1 MTDLKEIAKKLGFKA
16 MLENWDEYG
25 KEPLVRKILE
35 AEELDQNRR
44 SLEKRL
50 KASHVQELKP
60 VSDFDWNWPKVID
73 RELIDELFTLK
84 FLGEALNVVFVGPNG
99 VGKSMLS
106 KNLIYAALLAG
117 KKTKF
122 TSASQMLADLSAQ
135 DGASARK
142 RCLLKYTSPH
152 LLAIDELGYLSYDNR
167 YADLLY
173 EVLNARYLKT
183 STIITT
189 NKVFQEW
196 GEIFPNAGCVVTLVD
211 RLIHKSEIVKIEGDS
226 YRKKEALER
235 AQQRAQQ
242 KRSKDKQK
250 QGDS

>member
-25 KEPLVRKILE
+25 KEPLVKKILE

-50 KASHVQELKP
+50 RASHVQELKP

-73 RELIDELFTLK
+73 RELVEELFTLK
-84 FLGEALNVVFVGPNG
+84 FLAESLNVVFVGPNG

-135 DGASARK
+135 DGATARK

-189 NKVFQEW
+189 NKAFVEW

-235 AQQRAQQ
+235 AQLRAQQ
-242 KRSKDKQK
+242 KRPKDKHK
-250 QGDS
+250 EEDN